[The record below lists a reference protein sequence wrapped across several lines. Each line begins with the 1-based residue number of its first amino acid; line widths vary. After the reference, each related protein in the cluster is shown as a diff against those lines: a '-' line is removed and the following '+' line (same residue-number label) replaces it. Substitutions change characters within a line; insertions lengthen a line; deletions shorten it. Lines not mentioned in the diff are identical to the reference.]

1 MNHGTLYLVGTPIG
15 NLGDITVRATD
26 VLRKVSRIYAE
37 DTRRTLALLSYL
49 KIEGPRL
56 LALHAHSNER
66 ALETAIRILEEG
78 QDVALVTDA
87 GMPAISDPGADLVD
101 RAHTAK
107 IRVSVVPGPSAVS
120 SAVALSGLVE
130 GPFTFLGF
138 LPRKGQKRRQ
148 LFEFLRELRHPTV
161 FFEAPTRLQE
171 TLADLSEALGPRRIA
186 ICRELTKM
194 HEEVLRTTL
203 EEAGAPDFRAEWL
216 GEITVVLEGAADS
229 EPKTDALDIDEQ
241 IQQLLAQGLSIKDV
255 ANQISKGSRDKGR
268 KSNRRELYAR
278 AEVLRAEGL
287 ESGAAEEREEAPDE
301 KAHESEAD
309 SPESDDF

>member
-1 MNHGTLYLVGTPIG
+1 LTRGILYLVGTPIG
-15 NLGDITVRATD
+15 NLGDITLRATA
-26 VLRKVSRIYAE
+26 VLRSVSRIYAE

-66 ALETAIRILEEG
+66 TLETAIKILEDG
-78 QDVALVTDA
+78 DDIALVTDA
-87 GMPAISDPGADLVD
+87 GMPVISDPGADLVD
-101 RAHTAK
+101 RAHAAK

-148 LFEFLRELRHPTV
+148 VFEFLRELAHPVV
-161 FFEAPTRLQE
+161 FFEAPTRFQE
-171 TLADLSEALGPRRIA
+171 TLADLAQALGPRRIA
-186 ICRELTKM
+186 ICRELTKK
-194 HEEVLRTTL
+194 HEEVLRTDL
-203 EEAGAPDFRAEWL
+203 GEASAPAFREEWL
-216 GEITVVLEGAADS
+216 GEITVVLEGAPPR
-229 EPKTDALDIDEQ
+229 EPRTDAPDIDDQ

-255 ANQISKGSRDKGR
+255 ATQLSKDSRDKGK

-278 AEVLRAEGL
+278 AELLRAE
-287 ESGAAEEREEAPDE
+287 AQEREDALQTDAAAVDE
-301 KAHESEAD
+301 TGPESE
-309 SPESDDF
+309 DF